1 MTAGPEDNGHGFTDG
16 FDDSEGLEDTD
27 LVTIHDGERERVC
40 VVLAIAEMDGR
51 QFALLAPRDQLQ
63 DVPEDEDEAE
73 LELFIF
79 AYSVGDDGIEVYE
92 GIEDEALFD
101 KVRDFF
107 ATLIDT
113 EADDDEDVN

>member
-1 MTAGPEDNGHGFTDG
+1 MAGPEDNGHGFTDG
-16 FDDSEGLEDTD
+16 FDDSDGVEDSD

-40 VVLAIAEMDGR
+40 AVLAVAELDGR
-51 QFALLAPRDQLQ
+51 EYALLAPVEQLR

-92 GIEDEALFD
+92 GIEDEALFER
-101 KVRDFF
+101 VRAFF
-107 ATLIDT
+107 STLIDT
-113 EADDDEDVN
+113 EYDDEDVN